1 MFKNDGYG
9 SFGGLAKQSYKL
21 EEADLVIVGI
31 PYEGGTAGKKGTSNT
46 PSNLRVMSTDFQ
58 TMSRR
63 GIDLSDLKI
72 KDVGNVPTY
81 PLDEAKTRQS
91 IKNSIN
97 FLLESTIA
105 PVICIGGDHSIAF
118 PEMQA
123 YSKLGKIGVVWIDA
137 HRDLLDELYG
147 SKYSHGSPLRRAIE
161 EEYILPENV
170 LLIGTRYMTSS
181 ETHFLEENNISELKM
196 VDIEETSDVRYEI
209 KSRIEELA
217 KRVDHIFLSIDIDG
231 IDPAFAPGTG
241 YPVAGGLTSSLIL
254 NIIHDVPVPIRGI
267 DIVEV
272 SPLLDPSGITQ
283 KLLMA
288 IITELCAK
296 IKP

>member
-1 MFKNDGYG
+1 MFENDGYG
-9 SFGGLAKQSYKL
+9 SFGGLAKQSYTL
-21 EEADLVIVGI
+21 EEADLVIVGV
-31 PYEGGTAGKKGTSNT
+31 PYEGGTAGKKGTST
-46 PSNLRVMSTDFQ
+46 APSKLRTMSKDFQ

-72 KDVGNVPTY
+72 KDIGNIATY
-81 PLDEAKTRQS
+81 PLDEARTRQS

-97 FLLESTIA
+97 FILDSTKA
-105 PVICIGGDHSIAF
+105 PIICIGGDHSIAF

-147 SKYSHGSPLRRAIE
+147 AKYSHGSPLRRAIE
-161 EEYILPENV
+161 EGFILPENV

-181 ETHFLEENNISELKM
+181 ETHFLEQNDIFEIKM
-196 VDIEETSDVRYEI
+196 ADIEEARDVRYEI
-209 KSRIEELA
+209 KSKIEELA
-217 KRVDHIFLSIDIDG
+217 KFVDHVFLSIDIDG

-241 YPVAGGLTSSLIL
+241 YPVAGGISSSLLL
-254 NIIHDVPVPIRGI
+254 NIIHDFPVPIRGV

-272 SPLLDPSGITQ
+272 SPIRSLKYNYEI
-283 KLLMA
+283 A
-288 IITELCAK
+288 
-296 IKP
+296 